1 MKALNRSA
9 ISVIGN
15 QPFLEWVNYNCMQ
28 GQEPLT
34 LDELNSDITIYLI
47 DEIYDFE
54 EELTPYLRRNFT
66 GFFEAELE
74 SWTDDE
80 SLWPDD
86 LSFKRFQ
93 SYFTVIPHSLITDHG
108 EDELQIEKI
117 EA

>member
-28 GQEPLT
+28 DQEPLT
-34 LDELNSDITIYLI
+34 LEELNSDITIYLI
-47 DEIYDFE
+47 DELADFE
-54 EELTPYLRRNFT
+54 EELTAYLRRNFT
-66 GFFEAELE
+66 GIFEAELQ

-80 SLWPDD
+80 TTWPDD

-93 SYFTVIPHSLITDHG
+93 SYFTVTPSSLVADICEETI
-108 EDELQIEKI
+108 ELESMP
-117 EA
+117 